1 MPAPNLSPDTTFQ
14 LQTRTT
20 TGSGLFANLGPVQTS
35 YDAALALAVTMTNQ
49 PVQIVGVQTGQVVN
63 VITRGNG

>member
-1 MPAPNLSPDTTFQ
+1 MPAPNLSTDTTFQ

-20 TGSGLFANLGPVQTS
+20 PGSGLFANLGPVQAS

-63 VITRGNG
+63 VISRGNG